1 MEVIKDVSKD
11 IEKILDMSECYAKR
25 AVLLKQ
31 DFPSLAQSYYNSST
45 TCLTMMKDFHNEIVS
60 IINDYTKQGK
70 ETPAPMAAIY
80 NYLHER
86 FIERAAAIRNLQDLF
101 KQ

>member
-31 DFPSLAQSYYNSST
+31 DFPSLAQTYYNSST
-45 TCLTMMKDFHNEIVS
+45 TCLNMMKDFHNEIVS
-60 IINDYTKQGK
+60 SK